1 MDAPDGI
8 VAEAFELVGVDEVLP
23 LLGEAALLTFT
34 EGEMAFAKATVDPE
48 RRLAARLA
56 AKRAACRLLG
66 PEASLRDVEVVRG
79 RGAPRLDFSARAQ
92 ALLAARGA
100 DRVLVSLTHERRH
113 AAASVLF
120 LAPPDPQTE

>member
-1 MDAPDGI
+1 MNAPDGI
-8 VAEAFELVGVDEVLP
+8 VAEAFELVEVAAVVP
-23 LLGEAALLTFT
+23 LLGENALLTFT
-34 EGEMAFAKATVDPE
+34 EGEMAFASATVDPE

-79 RGAPRLDFSARAQ
+79 RGAPRLAFSPRAQ
-92 ALLAARGA
+92 ALFAARGA
-100 DRVLVSLTHERRH
+100 DRALVSLTHERRH

-120 LAPPDPQTE
+120 LAPTDPPRE